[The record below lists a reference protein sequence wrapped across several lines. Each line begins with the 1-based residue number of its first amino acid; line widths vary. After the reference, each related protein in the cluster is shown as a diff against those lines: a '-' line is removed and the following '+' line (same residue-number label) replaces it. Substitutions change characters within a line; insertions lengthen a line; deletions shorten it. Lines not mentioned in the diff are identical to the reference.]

1 MCLHRGRKSA
11 CISLEGLWVH
21 WVVGCPRHCS
31 DLCKISVVKGSSGT
45 KHNNN
50 NWIIIMILF
59 FVVFVT
65 IHVDLVSFF
74 VSFLT
79 PDSLNSFIYRVLFI
93 FCYFFHIKGALEWYW
108 QSLAVYVQTTSNI
121 LSLNLKKNHWC
132 DTSLRVCACVRAC
145 DHWAVHTQLN
155 TQIIRNSCLNLH
167 IKAVYMT
174 VHNLSSI
181 LMQTRTV

>member
-11 CISLEGLWVH
+11 CISLEGLHWVH

-31 DLCKISVVKGSSGT
+31 DFSVVKGSSGT

-50 NWIIIMILF
+50 NLIIIIILF

-65 IHVDLVSFF
+65 IHVELVSFF

-93 FCYFFHIKGALEWYW
+93 FCYFLHIKGMILVKF
-108 QSLAVYVQTTSNI
+108 SCVCSN
-121 LSLNLKKNHWC
+121 H
-132 DTSLRVCACVRAC
+132 
-145 DHWAVHTQLN
+145 Q
-155 TQIIRNSCLNLH
+155 
-167 IKAVYMT
+167 
-174 VHNLSSI
+174 
-181 LMQTRTV
+181 